1 MAELTTDQVRS
12 LDQTRQRLLALHKS
26 LVALGSEL
34 VTQNQLPSWPALQ
47 LHANLVSNNLQTI
60 VSQLAEHRDTYQS
73 TVAFPTPKFPGTQRA
88 FILETLLRTKLEPNV
103 EDWVEEG
110 ENISAQQRKA
120 TFLGLSD
127 DDRNALWQW
136 APGAANGA
144 ARKQKWGADF
154 TLEEKQKGVENVA
167 TGLRRQLIEPPDDE
181 GDEGPEEEEEEYEVS
196 DEEDEDEEAD
206 KMDIEKQPPKSE
218 ASPASTDTRSALP
231 TAGQMNLET
240 LHKFMTTGR

>member
-1 MAELTTDQVRS
+1 MAELTTDHVRS

-34 VTQNQLPSWPALQ
+34 VTQNPLPSWSALQ

-60 VSQLAEHRDTYQS
+60 ASQLAEHRDTYQS
-73 TVAFPTPKFPGTQRA
+73 TVAFPTPQFPGTQRS
-88 FILETLLRTKLEPNV
+88 FILETLLRTKLEP
-103 EDWVEEG
+103 DVEEWIEAG
-110 ENISAQQRKA
+110 ENVSAQQHKT
-120 TFLGLSD
+120 TFRGLSD

-136 APGAANGA
+136 APGVANGA

-167 TGLRRQLIEPPDDE
+167 TGLRRQLVEPPDDE
-181 GDEGPEEEEEEYEVS
+181 GEEEPEEEEDEFEIS
-196 DEEDEDEEAD
+196 DEEDEGEDGD
-206 KMDIEKQPPKSE
+206 KMDVEKQPPKTE
-218 ASPASTDTRSALP
+218 ASPASTALP
-231 TAGQMNLET
+231 TAGQMTLGA

>member
-34 VTQNQLPSWPALQ
+34 VTQNQLPAWPALQ

-60 VSQLAEHRDTYQS
+60 VSQLAENRDTYQS
-73 TVAFPTPKFPGTQRA
+73 TVAFPTPKFPGAQRA

-103 EDWVEEG
+103 EEWVEEG
-110 ENISAQQRKA
+110 ENINAQQHKA
-120 TFLGLSD
+120 TFRGLSD
-127 DDRNALWQW
+127 NDRNGLWQW
-136 APGAANGA
+136 APGAANAA

-154 TLEEKQKGVENVA
+154 TLDEKQKGVEKVS
-167 TGLRRQLIEPPDDE
+167 TGLRRELVEPADDE
-181 GDEGPEEEEEEYEVS
+181 GDDGPEEEEEYEVS
-196 DEEDEDEEAD
+196 DEEGEDEDAD
-206 KMDIEKQPPKSE
+206 KMDVEQQAPKVE
-218 ASPASTDTRSALP
+218 ANTASTETRSALP
-231 TAGQMNLET
+231 TASQLSLEA